1 MTQRVSRVTKLL
13 SGCIVIAFGTAMR
26 LVQALPMDLFP
37 ALRMQEEGRPIPKTV
52 LPVNSKVNDKWYNI
66 RRFMGE
72 KTQENLTMG
81 YSAAYPT
88 GRERCL
94 DQKGCEI

>member
-1 MTQRVSRVTKLL
+1 MPQK
-13 SGCIVIAFGTAMR
+13 IAT
-26 LVQALPMDLFP
+26 
-37 ALRMQEEGRPIPKTV
+37 
-52 LPVNSKVNDKWYNI
+52 PVNPKVNDKWYNI

-88 GRERCL
+88 GRERIHETRYGYPLYVSESRCDAL
-94 DQKGCEI
+94 EGVLARIVK

>member
-1 MTQRVSRVTKLL
+1 MLQK
-13 SGCIVIAFGTAMR
+13 TAM
-26 LVQALPMDLFP
+26 LVNP
-37 ALRMQEEGRPIPKTV
+37 
-52 LPVNSKVNDKWYNI
+52 KVNDEWYNM

-88 GRERCL
+88 RAERCL
-94 DQKGCEI
+94 V